1 MKKFLYI
8 FIMLFVVGWAQA
20 QQRVVYTINDGWKFT
35 KGSPFEAQ
43 LNNCD
48 DSSWETVNIPH
59 TWNDKDADDETPGF
73 YRGPAWYR
81 RQLFVDKSQEGRQ
94 AVIYFEGANQE
105 VQLYL
110 NGQFVGEHKGG
121 YTRFCFDITSKLRY
135 GQENLFAICVNNTYN
150 PNIPPLSADF
160 TFFGGI
166 YRDVYL
172 QFMNPVHIATN
183 DYASSGVYI
192 RTPEVNGSSASVEI
206 TTLLTNNTLRSAEVI
221 VESLICDADGKEVK
235 RLRLYPYT
243 RALLKANRYGHRP
256 YGYRLSF
263 HSSSPGIKEIKKN

>member
-1 MKKFLYI
+1 M
-8 FIMLFVVGWAQA
+8 
-20 QQRVVYTINDGWKFT
+20 
-35 KGSPFEAQ
+35 
-43 LNNCD
+43 
-48 DSSWETVNIPH
+48 
-59 TWNDKDADDETPGF
+59 
-73 YRGPAWYR
+73 
-81 RQLFVDKSQEGRQ
+81 FVDKSQEGRQ

-192 RTPEVNGSSASVEI
+192 RTPEVNSSSASVEI
-206 TTLLTNNTLRSAEVI
+206 RSHCGKSDLR
-221 VESLICDADGKEVK
+221 C
-235 RLRLYPYT
+235 RW
-243 RALLKANRYGHRP
+243 
-256 YGYRLSF
+256 
-263 HSSSPGIKEIKKN
+263 